1 MTKKIIDI
9 KEVKKEKRDRVY
21 VMGENPKSIFP
32 VLDDW
37 HKIGKSDA
45 DAGNNTGPDDWHER
59 TRALNQGN
67 PRGLVAK
74 HHRNVRGSARR
85 LEDAIH
91 EELDRRGVR
100 RLIDLTGDTGHKE
113 WRNLTE
119 EEAIAVVDE
128 VYEKEYG
135 AIEDLFKN
143 DDGSPVVGY

>member
-1 MTKKIIDI
+1 MSKIIDI

-45 DAGNNTGPDDWHER
+45 DAGNNNGPDDWHER

-74 HHRNVRGSARR
+74 HQKNVKGSAGP

-100 RLIDLTGDTGHKE
+100 RLIELTGETGHKE
-113 WRNLTE
+113 WRELTE

-128 VYEKEYG
+128 VYEKLYG
-135 AIEDLFKN
+135 TMEDLFEN
-143 DDGSPVVGY
+143 EDGSQVVGY